1 MTVAG
6 ICENYIYH
14 YNYMTPALYEKLYGS
29 HAPVPAAFA
38 KLTDTSTGAIND
50 LKDTLMNQSN
60 IAGTIF
66 VPLLK
71 GEFGN
76 IFTSLNYVI
85 LVLILS
91 AFALAMVVLYNLTN
105 ININERVREIATIKV
120 LGFYDMEV
128 STYVFR
134 ENAIITILGAGLG
147 LVLGILLHSF
157 VLQTAEIDMIMFG
170 RNIAPVSFLISFAL
184 TVLSFALTVL
194 FSLLV
199 NVVMHF
205 YLKKISM
212 VESLKSTE

>member
-1 MTVAG
+1 MISSKKVSAPP
-6 ICENYIYH
+6 IYH
-14 YNYMTPALYEKLYGS
+14 YIYMTPALYEELYGS
-29 HAPVPAAFA
+29 HAPVTAAFA
-38 KLTDTSTGAIND
+38 KLTDNSAGAID
-50 LKDTLMNQSN
+50 DFKHTLMSQSN

-66 VPLLK
+66 VPLIK
-71 GEFGN
+71 GNFSN
-76 IFTSLNYVI
+76 VFTSLNYVI
-85 LVLILS
+85 LVLIMS

-147 LVLGILLHSF
+147 LVLGVFLHGF
-157 VLQTAEIDMIMFG
+157 VVRTAEIDMIMFG
-170 RNIAPVSFLISFAL
+170 RDIAPVSFLISFAL
-184 TVLSFALTVL
+184 TLL

-205 YLKKISM
+205 YMRKISM
-212 VESLKSTE
+212 VESLKSVE

>member
-1 MTVAG
+1 
-6 ICENYIYH
+6 
-14 YNYMTPALYEKLYGS
+14 MTPTLYEKLYGG
-29 HAPVPAAFA
+29 HAPVTAAFA

-50 LKDTLMNQSN
+50 FKDTLMNQSN
-60 IAGTIF
+60 IAGSIF
-66 VPLLK
+66 VPIVK

-76 IFTSLNYVI
+76 IFTSLNYVM
-85 LVLILS
+85 LVLLIS

-105 ININERVREIATIKV
+105 ININERIREIATIKV

-134 ENAIITILGAGLG
+134 ENAIITTLGAGFG
-147 LVLGILLHSF
+147 LVLGTFLHSF
-157 VLQTAEIDMIMFG
+157 VVQTAEIDMIMFG
-170 RNIAPVSFLISFAL
+170 RDIAPVSFLISFAL
-184 TVLSFALTVL
+184 TLL

-212 VESLKSTE
+212 VESLKSIE